1 MHPGEDV
8 WPSETED
15 SHDSKPPPGHRGN
28 GRVPHARRSEF
39 DVATGLDGANGFEGL
54 DMVGGS
60 ARLRIFELFDRILE
74 AGRIKGP
81 QSERICHTI
90 TASNAWGLRMGLLG
104 MLGVLPLLW
113 VSGRITRPNATFR
126 R

>member
-1 MHPGEDV
+1 MIV
-8 WPSETED
+8 S
-15 SHDSKPPPGHRGN
+15 RR
-28 GRVPHARRSEF
+28 RVIEEMVVFLMARRSEF